1 MRATLLSL
9 NPLTPHL
16 QIGLGEL
23 PATVGRSSQTDVC
36 LGDRWTSR
44 IHCEISEINGT
55 LVVRDLE
62 SKHGTFVNGEQVRQ
76 AHLLPGDR
84 LTVGLSS
91 FEVRYERRSTGG
103 PAGVQEES
111 ASHC

>member
-1 MRATLLSL
+1 MRANLISL
-9 NPLTPHL
+9 NPLTPDVR
-16 QIGLGEL
+16 IGLGEL
-23 PATVGRSSQTDVC
+23 PATVGRSSQADVC

-44 IHCEISEINGT
+44 IHCEISEISGT

-62 SKHGTFVNGEQVRQ
+62 SKHGTFVNGEQVRE

-91 FEVRYERRSTGG
+91 FEVQYERRSTGG
-103 PAGVQEES
+103 PTGVQEES